1 MSSDEEEASHVIV
14 VKGIQSIISIVNSA
28 PETTIQI
35 LDQEKKKWLS
45 KSKMI

>member
-35 LDQEKKKWLS
+35 LDQEKKNGFQNLK
-45 KSKMI
+45 